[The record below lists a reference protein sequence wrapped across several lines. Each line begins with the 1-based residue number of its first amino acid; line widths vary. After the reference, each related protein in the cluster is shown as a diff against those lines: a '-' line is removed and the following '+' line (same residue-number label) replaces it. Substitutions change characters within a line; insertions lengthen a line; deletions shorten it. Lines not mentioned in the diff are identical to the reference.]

1 MTITDIRIMAT
12 HTVAEGIYTHIVADT
27 TEDVEDTFT
36 AAADTEDTLEV
47 EGEEEAEDG
56 KCNF

>member
-1 MTITDIRIMAT
+1 MAT